1 MTHKPRWCILNNLVH
16 ISNGALPLRKSVT
29 GYGGCKRQIDY
40 GSHVVPEKLITY
52 NFFSFLMNIFLS
64 AERNL

>member
-1 MTHKPRWCILNNLVH
+1 VH